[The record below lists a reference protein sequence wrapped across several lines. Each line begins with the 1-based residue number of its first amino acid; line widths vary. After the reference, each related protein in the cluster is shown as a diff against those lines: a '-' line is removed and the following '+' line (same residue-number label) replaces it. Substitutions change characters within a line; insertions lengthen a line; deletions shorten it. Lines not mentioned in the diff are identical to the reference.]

1 MKKMFLTLLL
11 TVMATAGMNAQLL
24 YKISGKGLRKPS
36 YIIGTYHLAPVSF
49 VDSIPGLRGAL
60 AESEQVYGEI
70 ETADMTSPENIAKMQ
85 QAMMLPEGK
94 TLTELLTPEQ
104 MQKLNATMRELLGVD
119 MSNPMVAQQM
129 NKMLPQALVTQL
141 TVIMYLKKHS
151 GFNPTQSFDDYFQ
164 QQAVAQGKPVG
175 GFETMDFQLQALF
188 GSISIERQIELLMCF
203 LNNREWEELQ
213 VDNIVEAFFAQ
224 DLNRIEAAMDEKQDN
239 SCDATDEENELLIY
253 GRNATWLKK
262 MPEIMQQKST
272 FFAVGAAHLVG
283 ERGVLAGLR
292 NAGYLVEGIN
302 H

>member
-104 MQKLNATMRELLGVD
+104 MQKLNATMKELLGVD

-239 SCDATDEENELLIY
+239 SCDATDEENDLLIY

-272 FFAVGAAHLVG
+272 FFAVGAAHLAG

>member
-11 TVMATAGMNAQLL
+11 TVMATTGMNAQLL
-24 YKISGKGLRKPS
+24 YKISGKGLQKPS

-49 VDSIPGLRGAL
+49 VDSIPGLRSAL

-164 QQAVAQGKPVG
+164 EQAVAQGKPVG

-203 LNNREWEELQ
+203 LNNREWEESQ

>member
-24 YKISGKGLRKPS
+24 YKISGKGLQKPS

-49 VDSIPGLRGAL
+49 VDSIPGLRSAL

-104 MQKLNATMRELLGVD
+104 MQKLNATMKELLGVD

-151 GFNPTQSFDDYFQ
+151 GFNPTQSSDDYFQ

-203 LNNREWEELQ
+203 LNNREWEESQ

-272 FFAVGAAHLVG
+272 FFAVGAAHLAG

-292 NAGYLVEGIN
+292 NAGYLVEGIKN
-302 H
+302 

>member
-104 MQKLNATMRELLGVD
+104 MQKLNAT
-119 MSNPMVAQQM
+119 
-129 NKMLPQALVTQL
+129 

>member
-49 VDSIPGLRGAL
+49 VDSIPGLRSAL

-104 MQKLNATMRELLGVD
+104 MQKLNATMKELLGVD

-203 LNNREWEELQ
+203 LNNREWEESQ

-292 NAGYLVEGIN
+292 NAGYLVEGVKN
-302 H
+302 

>member
-104 MQKLNATMRELLGVD
+104 MQKLNATMKELLGVD

-272 FFAVGAAHLVG
+272 FFAVGAAHLAG

>member
-49 VDSIPGLRGAL
+49 VDSIPGLRSAL

-203 LNNREWEELQ
+203 LNNREWEESQ

-283 ERGVLAGLR
+283 ERGVLASLR

>member
-11 TVMATAGMNAQLL
+11 TVMATTGMNAQLL

-49 VDSIPGLRGAL
+49 VDSIPGLRSAL

-164 QQAVAQGKPVG
+164 EQAVAQGKPVG

-203 LNNREWEELQ
+203 LNNREWEESQ

>member
-203 LNNREWEELQ
+203 LNNREWEESQ

-239 SCDATDEENELLIY
+239 SCDATDEENELIIY

>member
-24 YKISGKGLRKPS
+24 YKISGKGLQKPS

-49 VDSIPGLRGAL
+49 VDSIPGLRSAL

-70 ETADMTSPENIAKMQ
+70 ETADMTSPENIAKVQ

-104 MQKLNATMRELLGVD
+104 MQKLNATMKELLGVD

-203 LNNREWEELQ
+203 LNNREWEESQ

>member
-49 VDSIPGLRGAL
+49 VDSIPGLRSAL

-104 MQKLNATMRELLGVD
+104 MQKLNATMKELLGVD

-272 FFAVGAAHLVG
+272 FFAVGAAHLAG

>member
-60 AESEQVYGEI
+60 TESEQVYGEI

-203 LNNREWEELQ
+203 LNNREWEESQ

-239 SCDATDEENELLIY
+239 SCDATDEENDLLIY

-292 NAGYLVEGIN
+292 NAGYMVEGIN